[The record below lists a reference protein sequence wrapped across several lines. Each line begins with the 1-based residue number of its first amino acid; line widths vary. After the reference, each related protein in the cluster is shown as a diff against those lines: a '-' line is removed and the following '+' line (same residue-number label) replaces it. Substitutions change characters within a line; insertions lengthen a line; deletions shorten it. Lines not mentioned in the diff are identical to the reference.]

1 MYQLSTS
8 GFPLCVYSDIVLKT
22 KGFDVHKKSTS
33 QTTLKTSDSVS
44 ELNRSCEEPAH
55 CRRAKWKRGSAGT
68 FSPDCTLNQ
77 KSKEKEGGWVVNSCI
92 LFYTHAVREL
102 LQAS

>member
-77 KSKEKEGGWVVNSCI
+77 KSKEKGG
-92 LFYTHAVREL
+92 
-102 LQAS
+102 